1 MDENVF
7 IVFLWKSLQNFTF
20 FLAHRAMQVQYL
32 VLFSR
37 KCCLPHSIFCFSLYH
52 PYNAI
57 PALDAHFMRIWL
69 WRWTVYAT
77 DSSTLQLHTRHR
89 DACAKCAVLRIK
101 RTTGIKHKKLIFC
114 LYRIEYEYE
123 YSKIAKGGFSRWLIS
138 KYLFEIKKV

>member
-1 MDENVF
+1 MNKPNQTKISCLAAITWLNLSGFCHKIILDENVF

-101 RTTGIKHKKLIFC
+101 D
-114 LYRIEYEYE
+114 YRY
-123 YSKIAKGGFSRWLIS
+123 KT
-138 KYLFEIKKV
+138 